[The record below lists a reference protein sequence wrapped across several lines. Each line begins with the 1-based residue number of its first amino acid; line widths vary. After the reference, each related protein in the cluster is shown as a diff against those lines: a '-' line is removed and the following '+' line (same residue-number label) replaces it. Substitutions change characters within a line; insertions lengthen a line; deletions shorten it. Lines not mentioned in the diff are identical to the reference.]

1 MKLAKGFILA
11 LLGLFFMVTLI
22 SLLMPSK
29 VMTARS
35 VVIHAPADRVFAE
48 IKDLRKWKDWHPVFM
63 QDSNE
68 IQYSNPSSGVNATA
82 TWMSNQKKNTFQI
95 TDTIQNQLT
104 ANLTREGEKDVA
116 NIIALAPVSDSNGVQ
131 VEWKVITPLK
141 WYPWEKFSGIFID
154 KMTGPGYEAALNN
167 LKILL
172 EK

>member
-11 LLGLFFMVTLI
+11 VLGLFIMITLI

-29 VMTARS
+29 VLTARS

-48 IKDLRKWKDWHPVFM
+48 INDLGKWKNWHPVFM
-63 QDSNE
+63 NDSAG
-68 IQYSNPSSGVNATA
+68 IQYSVPSSGINAMA
-82 TWMSNQKKNTFQI
+82 TWISNQKKNTLRI
-95 TDTIQNQLT
+95 TDNKMNQLT
-104 ANLTREGEKDVA
+104 ANLSREGEKDVN
-116 NIIALAPVSDSNGVQ
+116 NIIALAPVDDSNGVQ

-167 LKILL
+167 LKDLL